1 MFHLNDRTLERLING
16 TASGIEVD
24 RIRRHV
30 DECRACSRRLEE
42 WRDNF
47 GEVDR
52 HFPQLATENSTTTTR
67 TSGLLVVMPPS
78 EERRAFSLS
87 MVSILWGVA
96 GVLAVV
102 VVYGLAR
109 LETSSGEGGEFAF
122 RNDSQAT
129 RLPPAPVPSGDSTT
143 RDTLRDTATPEPP
156 PRPVVREPADTSPP
170 PLGVSRRFRSVQRVE
185 AARRL
190 GGAVRG
196 VAGLVPDHYEIGPAS
211 AVPGAQRNID
221 VVRVVYR
228 VGNGGRLTLDQQV
241 IRADSSGFRPIDD
254 SALESGETVF
264 RTGTDGA
271 NSATWLD
278 EAGYRISL
286 SARVSQ
292 DSLRKLLPRVQ

>member
-1 MFHLNDRTLERLING
+1 MFHLNDRTLERLITG
-16 TASGIEVD
+16 TASSIEVD

-47 GEVDR
+47 GDVDR
-52 HFPQLATENSTTTTR
+52 HFPQLASEAPSAATLTP
-67 TSGLLVVMPPS
+67 GGLVVMPPS
-78 EERRAFSLS
+78 EERRGFPLDLAST
-87 MVSILWGVA
+87 LWGLA
-96 GVLAVV
+96 GVLAVL
-102 VVYGLAR
+102 VVYGL
-109 LETSSGEGGEFAF
+109 LKMEPGSSEDEFAF
-122 RNDSQAT
+122 RNDSQVAM
-129 RLPPAPVPSGDSTT
+129 LAPLPPPAPNPAIS
-143 RDTLRDTATPEPP
+143 DTLRVVPTPEPG
-156 PRPVVREPADTSPP
+156 PRPGVREPVDTAPRPLAVSP
-170 PLGVSRRFRSVQRVE
+170 RFRSVQRAE

-221 VVRVVYR
+221 IVRVVYR
-228 VGNGGRLTLDQQV
+228 VGNGGRLTLDQQLIPV
-241 IRADSSGFRPIDD
+241 DSSGFRPIDD

-264 RTGTDGA
+264 RTGSDGA

-278 EAGYRISL
+278 ESGYRISL

-292 DSLRKLLPRVQ
+292 DSLRKLLTKVQ

>member
-1 MFHLNDRTLERLING
+1 MFHLNDRTLERLITG
-16 TASGIEVD
+16 TASSIEVD

-47 GEVDR
+47 GDVDR
-52 HFPQLATENSTTTTR
+52 HFPQLASEAPNAATLTP
-67 TSGLLVVMPPS
+67 GGLVVMPPR
-78 EERRAFSLS
+78 EERKGFPLDLAST
-87 MVSILWGVA
+87 LWGLA
-96 GVLAVV
+96 GILAVL
-102 VVYGLAR
+102 VVYGVIR
-109 LETSSGEGGEFAF
+109 MEPGSSDDEFAF

-129 RLPPAPVPSGDSTT
+129 MLAPLPPPSPSPAIG
-143 RDTLRDTATPEPP
+143 DTLGIAPPPEPA
-156 PRPVVREPADTSPP
+156 PRPVGREPVDTAPRPLAVSP
-170 PLGVSRRFRSVQRVE
+170 RFRAIQRAE

-221 VVRVVYR
+221 IVRVVYR
-228 VGNGGRLTLDQQV
+228 VGNGGRLMLDQQLIPV
-241 IRADSSGFRPIDD
+241 DSSGFRPIDD

-264 RTGTDGA
+264 RTGSDGA

-278 EAGYRISL
+278 ESGYRISL

>member
-1 MFHLNDRTLERLING
+1 MFHLNDRTLERLITG
-16 TASGIEVD
+16 MASGSEVD

-30 DECRACSRRLEE
+30 DECRPCSRRLEE

-47 GEVDR
+47 GEVDQ
-52 HFPQLATENSTTTTR
+52 HFPQLATEITPAATMTA
-67 TSGLLVVMPPS
+67 GGLVVMPPS
-78 EERRAFSLS
+78 EPRRAFSLS
-87 MVSILWGVA
+87 LASILWGVA
-96 GVLAVV
+96 GILAVV
-102 VVYGLAR
+102 IVYQLAR
-109 LETSSGEGGEFAF
+109 LRANSSEGGEYAF
-122 RNDSQAT
+122 RGDSQAT
-129 RLPPAPVPSGDSTT
+129 GLPPPPAPQGRPAISDSVGN
-143 RDTLRDTATPEPP
+143 AAA
-156 PRPVVREPADTSPP
+156 PRPVVREPLDTGPP
-170 PLGVSRRFRSVQRVE
+170 PLSISPRFREVSRVE

-196 VAGLVPDHYEIGPAS
+196 LARLVPDHYEIGPSS

-228 VGNGGRLTLDQQV
+228 VGSGGRLTLDQQL
-241 IRADSSGFRPIDD
+241 IPADSSGFRPIDD

-264 RTGTDGA
+264 RASADGA

-286 SARVSQ
+286 SGRVSQ